1 MFYVPSGSL
10 ESTMLGASFLK
21 FLKLYLFGKYMYMYC
36 FRPKKVIFKTIA
48 EAEIGWN
55 STCTCTVHVLSKQI
69 QFQNFQERCAQHGA
83 FQRTTRII
91 KHRTP
96 SYIGTQKTRDFFKR
110 WCKRAKIES
119 KNHDNVV
126 NLVLYWTFLGLL
138 ALYEVVERLC
148 AIFYILMYFDL
159 QVCWQFFWWDKFC
172 QIGVADPW
180 NSWKTPL

>member
-1 MFYVPSGSL
+1 MAREGVKVTRLRYDGSGVVTSDELFSLTCQLLVP
-10 ESTMLGASFLK
+10 
-21 FLKLYLFGKYMYMYC
+21 YHVCMYC
-36 FRPKKVIFKTIA
+36 NSSIVKIVGKTQKKMCGRNWMKQC
-48 EAEIGWN
+48 
-55 STCTCTVHVLSKQI
+55 TCTCTVHVLSKQI

-126 NLVLYWTFLGLL
+126 NLVLY
-138 ALYEVVERLC
+138 
-148 AIFYILMYFDL
+148 
-159 QVCWQFFWWDKFC
+159 
-172 QIGVADPW
+172 
-180 NSWKTPL
+180 